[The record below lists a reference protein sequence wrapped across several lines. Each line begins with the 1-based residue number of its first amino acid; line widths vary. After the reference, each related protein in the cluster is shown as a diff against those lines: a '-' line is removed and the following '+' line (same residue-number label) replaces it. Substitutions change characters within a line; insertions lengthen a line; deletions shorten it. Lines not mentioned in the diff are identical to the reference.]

1 MNYKIEPLLNKDW
14 LQVRSIYAESIST
27 GVASFDTKPPNWRD
41 WDSSRLSSCR
51 FVAREGKNVFGWATL
66 SPVSSTWGYVGVAEV
81 SVHVRQEKQRQ
92 GIGSALLKALLAASE
107 KEKYWTISAEIIS
120 ENIASLTLHR
130 KCGFREVGYR
140 EKLGHRQGVWHD
152 VILLERRSQ
161 KIGGNGLPTRKCK

>member
-1 MNYKIEPLLNKDW
+1 MNYQIEPLLYKDW

-27 GVASFDTKPPNWRD
+27 GVASFETRPPNWRD

-107 KEKYWTISAEIIS
+107 KEKYWKILNMIRENRLTEKGELVMDNITI
-120 ENIASLTLHR
+120 
-130 KCGFREVGYR
+130 F
-140 EKLGHRQGVWHD
+140 GVFS
-152 VILLERRSQ
+152 IL
-161 KIGGNGLPTRKCK
+161 N